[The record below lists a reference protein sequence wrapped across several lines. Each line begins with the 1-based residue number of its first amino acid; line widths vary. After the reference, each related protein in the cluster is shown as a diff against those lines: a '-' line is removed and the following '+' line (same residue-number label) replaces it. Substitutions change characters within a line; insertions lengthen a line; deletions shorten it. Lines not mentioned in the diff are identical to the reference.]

1 LPGSSHNQDL
11 VQSWRIKINNKDKNT
26 SNRFWTIFLI
36 FISSIIVVAV
46 SFSAGYLVRTYIGAE
61 GSFDLLDEAHQL
73 LLQHGLEVPPEA
85 PALEYGMIRG
95 MLEAYDDPHT
105 TFYEPVEHE
114 LQSDSL
120 QGSFGG
126 IGAQLERDASGYH
139 VLFPYSESPASTAG
153 IQEGDRLISVDGIS
167 ITPHTPVEDV
177 LSAIRGPVDEVV
189 NIGVAR
195 PPDFELMETHVT
207 RAEFPLPSVTWR
219 LDIEQPGVGIIKVN
233 LIAASSPE
241 EIKNA
246 IKDLQSRGATRF
258 LLDLRDNPGGL
269 LTAGVDIAR
278 LFLSDGIVMQQ
289 QYRGKD
295 IETYSVEEP
304 GPFVDLP
311 LAVLINKGSASAAEI
326 TAGALQAHGRAPLI
340 GSASYGKDTV
350 QLVIV
355 LSDDSSLHVTS
366 ARWWIPNLA
375 PFSGKGGLSPDIPV
389 EISNESLVD
398 LALLAAVQALIE
410 NQ

>member
-1 LPGSSHNQDL
+1 
-11 VQSWRIKINNKDKNT
+11 
-26 SNRFWTIFLI
+26 
-36 FISSIIVVAV
+36 VAV
-46 SFSAGYLVRTYIGAE
+46 SFSAGYLVRTYRAAE
-61 GSFDLLDEAHQL
+61 GSFDLLNEAHQF
-73 LLQHGLEVPPEA
+73 LLQNGLEIPPEA
-85 PALEYGMIRG
+85 TELEYGMIRG
-95 MLEAYDDPHT
+95 MLEVYDDPYT
-105 TFYEPVEHE
+105 TFHEPADHE

-126 IGAQLERDASGYH
+126 IGAQLERDSSGYH

-167 ITPHTPVEDV
+167 ITPNTPVEDV
-177 LSAIRGPVDEVV
+177 LSAIRGPVEEVV
-189 NIGVAR
+189 SIVVAR
-195 PPDFELMETHVT
+195 PPDFEPIEITVS
-207 RAEFPLPSVTWR
+207 RAEIPLPSVTWR
-219 LDIEQPGVGIIKVN
+219 LDIDQPEVGIIKVN

-246 IKDLQSRGATRF
+246 VKDLQNRGATHF
-258 LLDLRDNPGGL
+258 VLDLRDNPGGL

-295 IETYSVEEP
+295 IETYPVEEP
-304 GPFVDLP
+304 GPFEALP
-311 LAVLINKGSASAAEI
+311 LAVLINKGSASASEI

-350 QLVIV
+350 QLVFV

-366 ARWWIPNLA
+366 ARWWIPNL
-375 PFSGKGGLSPDIPV
+375 PPSSVEGGLFPDIPV
-389 EISNESLVD
+389 DISNETLVD
-398 LALLAAVQALIE
+398 MALLAAVQALIE